1 MMPLR
6 SLATAL
12 LLTLPPCL
20 AAGTDADVR
29 LRQEL
34 EQAQQRIRQL
44 EEENA
49 RLRGTPPPAAPVGL
63 PPAVATPATAP
74 AAAGTPAAVT
84 VVTMP
89 PLTEG
94 ETVTLD
100 QLIAD
105 YRQSQLAADA
115 RYQGRRFRVRGTV
128 EQIAKVFAMLQFD
141 VTLRGQDPL
150 ARAQAKVTFPGI
162 SDVRLT
168 PNGAELFGRR
178 PFKAELP
185 LLRAGEEFE
194 FEGEFEGLEGGV
206 LRFNKA
212 KPVAP

>member
-1 MMPLR
+1 MAVL
-6 SLATAL
+6 
-12 LLTLPPCL
+12 L
-20 AAGTDADVR
+20 AALSGVAARADEDAR
-29 LRQEL
+29 LRQDL
-34 EQAQQRIRQL
+34 EQARQRIRQL
-44 EEENA
+44 EDENA
-49 RLRGTPPPAAPVGL
+49 RLRGTPPATAPPAGLPAAVT
-63 PPAVATPATAP
+63 TPAAAP
-74 AAAGTPAAVT
+74 AAAGTPVAVT

-89 PLTEG
+89 PLAEG

-115 RYQGRRFRVRGTV
+115 RYQGRRFGVRGTV

-150 ARAQAKVTFPGI
+150 ARAQAKLTFPGI

-178 PFKAELP
+178 PFKPEHL
-185 LLRAGEEFE
+185 LLRAGEELV
-194 FEGEFEGLEGGV
+194 FEGDFDGLKNGV
-206 LRFNKA
+206 LLFRKA
-212 KPVAP
+212 QPATP